1 MDPFDKR
8 KEGEGIKNDQVVKS
22 FRNWAIAQESKAERR
37 GRLHGIRDADDD
49 EEEDVVVV
57 WGPALADTASLP
69 PASILCQVFFYP
81 II

>member
-57 WGPALADTASLP
+57 
-69 PASILCQVFFYP
+69 
-81 II
+81 